1 MSAREKQNEM
11 FFKEK
16 QCKNEDEV
24 EKLYVNMEK
33 KSNAIDG
40 MLKRESRESE
50 MNFQSSYLQNVSK
63 TT

>member
-1 MSAREKQNEM
+1 M

-40 MLKRESRESE
+40 MLKRESRDSE
-50 MNFQSSYLQNVSK
+50 MNFQSSYL
-63 TT
+63 